1 MWAINILIASL
12 EMDCS
17 KSADSV
23 NSVDGKETLFKKH
36 LVADKKSSTSV
47 LDIRCNFC
55 NYGNQRLDIWINVRR
70 QNKKI

>member
-1 MWAINILIASL
+1 MLVKKLYKTIG

-23 NSVDGKETLFKKH
+23 NSVDGKKTLFKKH

-47 LDIRCNFC
+47 LDICCNFC
-55 NYGNQRLDIWINVRR
+55 NYGNQRLDIWVNDR
-70 QNKKI
+70 QAKKI